1 MKLTSGTIWKQLVR
15 FYLPLLMGS
24 LLQQLYNTADA
35 IVVGKYIGK
44 EALSAVGGA
53 TGTLFGLIIGLFTGI
68 ASGSTVV
75 VGRFFGADK
84 EKEVADTVQTS
95 LWISIIAGVFIG
107 VVGYQFAPWLLTVM
121 NTPPEI
127 MPEAITYMSIIFY
140 GTVFSLLYNMC
151 SSIMRALGDSKTPM
165 VLGIIGSSV
174 NISMNLIFVLGFK
187 CGVEGVAYATVLS
200 QIVSSIMGLVV
211 LRRNEHIKITNWIKP
226 VVKKEYMGQ
235 ILKAGLPTGVHTL
248 MYGVSNGIIQANI
261 NLFGTDTVAGWTAY
275 SKIGQYYWTIMA
287 AMGIT
292 ITAFV
297 SQNQG
302 AGKSDRVKSGVRQ
315 ALFMA
320 SGATI
325 VMSIVFRIFS
335 RQFIGIFT
343 EDAVVLETGIEILH
357 FLSGCYIMYAAG
369 EILIGALRG
378 IGQSFAAMV
387 SSFITVCALSVAWV
401 YLVRPF
407 NNVLIT
413 LTGFPLTWIVSS
425 VVLIIYWRILIR
437 KKIV

>member
-1 MKLTSGTIWKQLVR
+1 MVKY
-15 FYLPLLMGS
+15 YLPLLMGA

-75 VGRFFGADK
+75 VGNYFGADK
-84 EKEVADTVQTS
+84 DKEVGETIQTS
-95 LWISIIAGVFIG
+95 LCISIIGGIVIG
-107 VVGYQFAPWLLTVM
+107 VVGYNLAPWLLTMM

-127 MPEAITYMSIIFY
+127 MPDAITYMSIFFY
-140 GTVFSLLYNMC
+140 GTVASLLYNMC
-151 SSIMRALGDSKTPM
+151 VSILRAIGDSKTPM

-174 NISMNLIFVLGFK
+174 NISMNLVFVLGFH
-187 CGVEGVAYATVLS
+187 CGVEGVAYATILS
-200 QIVSSIMGLVV
+200 QVVSAVLGLIV
-211 LRRNEHIKITNWIKP
+211 LRRNQNIKIDNWKKP
-226 VVKKEYMGQ
+226 VIRKEYLGK

-248 MYGVSNGIIQANI
+248 MYGISNGIIQANI

-292 ITAFV
+292 VTAFV

-302 AGKSDRVKSGVRQ
+302 AQKKDRVRAGVRQ

-320 SGATI
+320 GGAT
-325 VMSIVFRIFS
+325 VAMSIVYRIFS

-343 EDAVVLETGIEILH
+343 EDAVVLECGIEMLH

-378 IGQSFAAMV
+378 IGHSFSAMI
-387 SSFITVCALSVAWV
+387 SSLITVCALSVAWV

-413 LTGFPLTWIVSS
+413 LAGFPLTWIVSS

-437 KKIV
+437 KNVV